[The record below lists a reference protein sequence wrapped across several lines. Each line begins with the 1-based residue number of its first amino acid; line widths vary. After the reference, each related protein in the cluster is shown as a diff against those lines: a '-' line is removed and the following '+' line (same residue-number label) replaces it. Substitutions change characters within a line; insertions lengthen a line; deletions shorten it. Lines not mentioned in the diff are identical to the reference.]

1 MKRWIL
7 LNITDASTNKE
18 KVKTEE
24 KGTCDV
30 IRIVKET
37 PPYQL
42 VYFTCLSSFFTWHF
56 FFSFGSSF
64 FLAHL
69 PFFGLFIS
77 VLRSHLPHLI
87 SSFNSDIPYLSL
99 SFRYPSQI
107 CSYSSFSISFSHQDF
122 STLIVAVSFFRFL
135 VL

>member
-1 MKRWIL
+1 MGEKM
-7 LNITDASTNKE
+7 NITDASTNKE
-18 KVKTEE
+18 KVKTVE

-30 IRIVKET
+30 IRIVKEM

-64 FLAHL
+64 FLTHL

-77 VLRSHLPHLI
+77 VLRSHLPHLT
-87 SSFNSDIPYLSL
+87 SSFQLGHPISL
-99 SFRYPSQI
+99 TVFQVSFSNFLL
-107 CSYSSFSISFSHQDF
+107 SSFSISFSHQDF